1 MTPTLNDT
9 FSRRFYHFHMQYIFP
24 NFVTYVKIVFD
35 SSQKLFCLFS
45 KALVT
50 VAKNFRNF
58 TSYFGRYWWA
68 APVINLDQGES
79 SFMAVF
85 STRGAFF
92 AMLVQ
97 RYNFSEQKTRIWQ
110 KKNRK
115 KSVSIW
121 FIAIYIKLNFAF
133 NIFGKTKVSLRV
145 GAPTLN
151 DTL

>member
-58 TSYFGRYWWA
+58 TSLC
-68 APVINLDQGES
+68 VNITKN
-79 SFMAVF
+79 
-85 STRGAFF
+85 TR
-92 AMLVQ
+92 
-97 RYNFSEQKTRIWQ
+97 
-110 KKNRK
+110 
-115 KSVSIW
+115 
-121 FIAIYIKLNFAF
+121 
-133 NIFGKTKVSLRV
+133 
-145 GAPTLN
+145 
-151 DTL
+151 